1 MLIKPGHTFDLMF
14 NRPRGHF
21 QPREFHHRSQKIKS
35 SFDSPDKRLV
45 GMLLNVL
52 LGERFIDDP
61 DRRTQFPAAR
71 SENLGSTTNR
81 VPVGKIQ
88 FSVFSFQF
96 SVFSFQ
102 FSGCRVQ
109 GAGCGVQNLEISSYS
124 CDSFYS
130 WFPIF
135 AFFDKDV
142 IHESNAVFHGL
153 A

>member
-1 MLIKPGHTFDLMF
+1 MFDLMF

-35 SFDSPDKRLV
+35 SFDSPDKCLV

-109 GAGCGVQNLEISSYS
+109 GAGCRVQGAGCRILKSLPIRAIRFIRGSQSSH
-124 CDSFYS
+124 F
-130 WFPIF
+130 
-135 AFFDKDV
+135 
-142 IHESNAVFHGL
+142 L
-153 A
+153 TRM

>member
-1 MLIKPGHTFDLMF
+1 MKNKFDDKPSARWGKF
-14 NRPRGHF
+14 
-21 QPREFHHRSQKIKS
+21 
-35 SFDSPDKRLV
+35 SF
-45 GMLLNVL
+45 
-52 LGERFIDDP
+52 
-61 DRRTQFPAAR
+61 
-71 SENLGSTTNR
+71 
-81 VPVGKIQ
+81 Q

-102 FSGCRVQ
+102 FSGYRVQ
-109 GAGCGVQNLEISSYS
+109 GTGYRVQNLGISSYS

-130 WFPIF
+130 WFTIF